1 MTLRQNSI
9 SLLICSFYFL
19 SSSAGLGSSSGPP
32 IPESRL
38 GEENKGHQMLVKMG
52 KMLFWSLAQ
61 GGKQNQ
67 APSSQT
73 QLINACS

>member
-1 MTLRQNSI
+1 MSEQDHHF
-9 SLLICSFYFL
+9 LICSFSSF

-52 KMLFWSLAQ
+52 KTLFWSLTQAR
-61 GGKQNQ
+61 KENQ
-67 APSSQT
+67 APNSWIE
-73 QLINACS
+73 LVNACS